1 MHEFYFS
8 EHVLKEYE
16 VHMSLMPNCIMCGNN
31 PIVEHN
37 HCEICLRQK
46 AAKLKKLSKKIEETK
61 ATGDQSKVQE
71 LVTHYNTIA
80 ESIGL
85 RPI

>member
-1 MHEFYFS
+1 
-8 EHVLKEYE
+8 
-16 VHMSLMPNCIMCGNN
+16 MCGNN

-46 AAKLKKLSKKIEETK
+46 AAKLKKLSSMIEEAK
-61 ATGDQSKVQE
+61 SEGNEQKVKD
-71 LVTHYNTIA
+71 LVFQYNTIA

-85 RPI
+85 RPL